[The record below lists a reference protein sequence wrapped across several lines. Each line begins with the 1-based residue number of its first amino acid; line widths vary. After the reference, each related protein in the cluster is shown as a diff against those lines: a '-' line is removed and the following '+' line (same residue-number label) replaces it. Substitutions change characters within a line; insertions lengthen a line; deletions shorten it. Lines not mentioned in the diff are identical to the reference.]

1 VGDPRR
7 PRRPPPAAPLLF
19 VDAIEEGRARL
30 LLDEDAF
37 TVPASLLP
45 DEARAGSWL
54 SLSLRVV
61 PAPPSRAD
69 AIPYPTRAP
78 ANPCTLENVRKT
90 TTLRSSRT

>member
-1 VGDPRR
+1 MKEQE
-7 PRRPPPAAPLLF
+7 PPSPEPLLF

-37 TVPASLLP
+37 TVPTSLLP
-45 DEARAGSWL
+45 AGARAGSWL

-69 AIPYPTRAP
+69 AIR
-78 ANPCTLENVRKT
+78 RK
-90 TTLRSSRT
+90 LARDDDGGPIKL